1 MLTTPDPSCVAS
13 TSARPIPQSHT
24 DEGRQTGH
32 VRQDLRRRPQPNTRV
47 TTAKSSTPG
56 RVVSGLLVPSVTIS
70 SAAGEP
76 VSRSQVT
83 AAALASMTGRK
94 DRRAIRCDGSGV
106 IVVGPAIWPSWS
118 APTSTDDRGAKKPGG
133 RRCGP
138 VPRAPLRRYA
148 RSRGRIELEWSG
160 SPSHRGHAPWLPR
173 TNEIAHARLAC
184 AKHWCARGGRDA
196 VARGCER
203 APLACRRHA
212 RRRAGDGL
220 KLCGADAASPPPPS
234 PPASA
239 RTTRA
244 REQR

>member
-1 MLTTPDPSCVAS
+1 MKAAKLGMFDKICVDARS
-13 TSARPIPQSHT
+13 QTRARDDGEVFHSRPRGLGFARAFGDDFVSRRRAGLAKSGDCRSARLDDREQGPQ
-24 DEGRQTGH
+24 G
-32 VRQDLRRRPQPNTRV
+32 N
-47 TTAKSSTPG
+47 A
-56 RVVSGLLVPSVTIS
+56 
-70 SAAGEP
+70 
-76 VSRSQVT
+76 
-83 AAALASMTGRK
+83 
-94 DRRAIRCDGSGV
+94 CDGSGV

-184 AKHWCARGGRDA
+184 AKHWSARGGRDA

-234 PPASA
+234 PPASE